1 VTRLSPGLPQGFE
14 VRVRDDVRLLD
25 RGRVLVGGS
34 PTRVARLTVAGARL
48 VDGARVL
55 VSDDAS
61 RALADRLLEGNLA
74 VPDLRSA
81 AGVRTQDLTV
91 VIPVHERVEE
101 LDELLGLVC
110 PTLTCIVVDDGSVAG
125 ADVSRVASR
134 HGARLVVLPHNSGPA
149 AARNAGLQSAESQ
162 YVALVDSD
170 VLADPGTLLGLCA
183 HFADPRLS
191 AVAPRVRGLTRS
203 GRARW
208 FQRYDEVSQS
218 LDLGAR
224 QALVRPGSEVSWL
237 PAACLVVR
245 RSDVYGDLG
254 GFDESLRVAEDV
266 DLVWRLVE
274 RGRRVRYDADFTVG
288 HRSRTTVTSWLGRKA
303 YYGTGAALL
312 AQRHGAHVAPAVVS
326 PVYGVAAVAL
336 LAQRRW
342 SAPAVLLAF
351 CVTAARLRGSLPLR
365 SGATLEAGRLASLG
379 LLSALS
385 QTAQLLLRHWWPAA
399 AVAAT
404 GSRRARRAV
413 LAAVLV
419 DAVVTPCPQGL
430 NRFEAVLAR
439 RLDDLAYGSG
449 VWYGALT
456 ARSTRALRVHV
467 LWRRTRRPPAP
478 GQ

>member
-1 VTRLSPGLPQGFE
+1 VTEASPGLPSGFE

-48 VDGARVL
+48 MDGDRVL
-55 VSDDAS
+55 VRDDAS

-81 AGVRTQDLTV
+81 SCVRTQDLTV

-101 LDELLGLVC
+101 LDELLGRLR
-110 PTLTCIVVDDGSVAG
+110 PRLTCIVVDDGSVAG
-125 ADVSRVASR
+125 ADVARVVAA
-134 HGARLVVLPHNSGPA
+134 HGAQLVVLPDNRGPA
-149 AARNAGLQSAESQ
+149 AARNAGLQAAGTP

-170 VLADPGTLLGLCA
+170 VLADAGTLLGLCA

-191 AVAPRVRGLTRS
+191 AVAPRVRGTTRS
-203 GRARW
+203 GPARW
-208 FQRYDEVSQS
+208 FERYDEVAQS

-245 RSDVYGDLG
+245 RSDAYGDLG

-288 HRSRTTVTSWLGRKA
+288 HRSRATVTSWLGRKA

-342 SAPAVLLAF
+342 SAPVAVLAT
-351 CVTAARLRGSLPLR
+351 CVTAVRLRGSLPLQR
-365 SGATLEAGRLASLG
+365 GATLEAGRLASLG
-379 LLSALS
+379 LLSAVS

-399 AVAAT
+399 AAAALCST
-404 GSRRARRAV
+404 RARRAV
-413 LAAVLV
+413 LTAVLV
-419 DAVVTPCPQGL
+419 DAVVTPCPPGL
-430 NRFEAVLAR
+430 GRFEAVLAR

-449 VWYGALT
+449 VWSGALI

-467 LWRRTRRPPAP
+467 LWRRTRRPSAP
-478 GQ
+478 GT